1 MTSPMIEDEIDAA
14 LDDVAR
20 KFAASEYGFEE
31 RYRLGADVRRFSA
44 DAWASIAEMGW
55 FSVATPEDR
64 DGLGLRMSSIA
75 VLAEAAGAMFM
86 NEPLS
91 DTAFVAAYLLGA
103 LGSDAQQSD
112 RFPALLGGS
121 LRLATA
127 LEPTAWLPDVA
138 APISIDGQG
147 LLNGMLPFVAG
158 ADIADAILVRA
169 TDGAGG
175 VHVHIVDPA
184 SAGVGIA
191 PYPLIDGRGAA
202 RMTLTG
208 VASERLGDG
217 SADASSALD
226 NALTIGALATAA
238 DSLGVMDRALQV
250 TVEYL
255 KTRVQFGRPIGAN
268 QVLQH
273 RAVDM
278 YVYVAEARAVISAA
292 VHAGP
297 VGSAIFAHH
306 VHAAKAII
314 DASARKVAHEMI
326 QMHGGIGMANEHVA
340 GQCLKR
346 VVVNEQIYGR
356 RRDHLR
362 LFAAGV
368 SDDLDMASVR

>member
-1 MTSPMIEDEIDAA
+1 MIEDEIDAA

-20 KFAASEYGFEE
+20 KFAVSEYGFEE
-31 RYRLGADVRRFSA
+31 RYRLGAAARRFSA
-44 DAWASIAEMGW
+44 DAWASLAEMGW

-91 DTAFVAAYLLGA
+91 DTAFVGAYLLGA
-103 LGSDAQQSD
+103 LGSDAQQSNH
-112 RFPALLGGS
+112 FPELLGGS

-127 LEPTAWLPDVA
+127 LEPPAWLPDA
-138 APISIDGQG
+138 ATPITIDGQG

-169 TDGAGG
+169 TDGVGG
-175 VHVHIVDPA
+175 VQVHLVDSA
-184 SAGVGIA
+184 SAGVEIA
-191 PYPLIDGRGAA
+191 RYPLADGRGAA
-202 RMTLTG
+202 RITLTG

-217 SADASSALD
+217 SADASVALD
-226 NALTIGALATAA
+226 DALAIGALATAA

-255 KTRVQFGRPIGAN
+255 KTRVQFGRPIGTN

-326 QMHGGIGMANEHVA
+326 QMHGGIGMADEHVA

-346 VVVNEQIYGR
+346 VMVNEQIYGR

-368 SDDLDMASVR
+368 SDDLDMAGVR